1 MMKCVGNFKFKGLMK
16 REGGSFTDANGKV
29 INYKESYSLKVDE
42 QTENGIFERQFKI
55 AIDSPLVA
63 ELSALELYDDITI
76 DFDIKIYGNRI
87 TVIPVALQ
95 I

>member
-1 MMKCVGNFKFKGLMK
+1 MKCVGDFKFKGLIK
-16 REGGSFTDANGKV
+16 RDGGSFTDTTGKV

-42 QTENGIFERQFKI
+42 QTENGIYERQFKV

-63 ELSALELYDDITI
+63 ELKALELYDDITL
-76 DFDIKIYGNRI
+76 DFDVKIYGTRI
-87 TVIPVALQ
+87 NVIPVALQ